1 MNTVT
6 PQNCGYNGKTAPS
19 GTVAERLATC
29 TGACAHLHDDQE
41 QKGGYP
47 DTYRTRDALASWAGL
62 PMTSAT
68 PTGERYMTG
77 C

>member
-6 PQNCGYNGKTAPS
+6 PQNGRTTAKRAIR
-19 GTVAERLATC
+19 TVAELIATC

-47 DTYRTRDALASWAGL
+47 DTYRTTGCAGQQAQATDDLRDA
-62 PMTSAT
+62 
-68 PTGERYMTG
+68 
-77 C
+77 